1 MKQSLFL
8 LLAFSLSCSGD
19 PGGVALGHD
28 GPFGDVPLTGVIHVN
43 GLDGPVDIVRDKFGV
58 VHIYAQSIGDAIF
71 AEGYAASADRIV
83 QMNLFRHFAEGT
95 ISELF
100 GALDRGQIDQDLRI
114 RMHRFPYY
122 AQKTIDA
129 LTASTD
135 QVDKDVLTFFQRYAD
150 GVNQYLG
157 ELRSGQQ
164 AVDTRIATFFDPART
179 ADWTPLDSFTI
190 SRLELWSQ
198 DYDTFDIDATAVMQ
212 AAQDHFGGTP
222 LANIFDDLFSVRPL
236 DLTSTVD
243 GFPGQGG
250 HRHTNA
256 PATQRPRVPN
266 DVLQNALAT
275 MRSSD
280 VLGLRNLYRGS
291 NNWIVQSGGK
301 ALLAN
306 DPHLGLSNP
315 PIWWMVHLTV
325 PGKLDA
331 EGVSLPGTPGIVL
344 GHNGHVAWGAT
355 DVFHDVTDVYDE
367 TIAPCT
373 SGGGD
378 CVMFKGQEVKIET
391 RQETLRIGAL
401 GTGNE
406 MLTVTYE
413 TVPHHGPIIP
423 IVQNHT
429 IVPRTS
435 NRALSVRYTGYE
447 PTFEARAVYKLLT
460 AANLDEAFADLED
473 WDFGGLNFVVIDDAG
488 NMGWYPHAHIPWRT
502 TPGCYTYNKNTNP
515 MGVTPFAVLPA
526 DGSCEWEGYMESQYI
541 PQSKNPATH
550 FLATANAD
558 PVGATFDGDAFNS
571 PMVNGHLMYL
581 NSHYDPGYRVGRITR
596 DLQALL
602 ATGQPVTLDDLGK
615 IQGDTYSNY
624 GADMRDYPVNALQK
638 MAEEIANPGSH
649 PDLHQF
655 VSGLSADRRTQLMA
669 LEPILMGW
677 SLQTP
682 AATDPTTPTA
692 DIMDSA
698 ATTIFNVWAHKFLHR
713 AFDDELAMLGNR
725 SVDDYENPRA
735 GLWVFSRP
743 SELLTGVASQTG
755 EARLCDDI
763 TTNNVTESCTFD
775 ALAALNDAVDW
786 LTGHF
791 GSSAPT
797 DWRWGKLHTLTLV
810 SQLPDEQLNIPPG
823 PAMAPNGYPRHGDN
837 YSVDASMPGFSGDR
851 YTYDSGPS
859 MRHLVTFAGPGQP
872 VTKNALP
879 GGEVFDSTSPHFRD
893 QMDKFWSQN
902 KYFDFAW
909 SIADIHA
916 VAEARTRLQPSG
928 R

>member
-1 MKQSLFL
+1 MKHGLFL
-8 LLAFSLSCSGD
+8 LVAISLACSGD

-28 GPFGDVPLTGVIHVN
+28 GPFANVPLAGVVRVK

-58 VHIYAQSIGDAIF
+58 PHIYAQSIGDATF
-71 AEGYAASADRIV
+71 AEGYAAAADRIV

-95 ISELF
+95 VSELF
-100 GALDRGQIDQDLRI
+100 GALDRNQIDQDLHI
-114 RMHRFPYY
+114 RMHRFGYY
-122 AQKTIDA
+122 AQQTLDM
-129 LTASTD
+129 LSASPD
-135 QVDKDVLTFFQRYAD
+135 PVDKDVVTFFQRYAD

-157 ELRSGQQ
+157 ELRAGTQSI
-164 AVDTRIATFFDPART
+164 DTRIATFFDPART
-179 ADWTPLDSFTI
+179 ADWTSLDSLTV
-190 SRLELWSQ
+190 SRLELWAQ
-198 DYDTFDIDATAVMQ
+198 DYDTSDIDFSDAMQ
-212 AAQDHFGGTP
+212 QAQDHFGGTP
-222 LANIFDDLFSVRPL
+222 LAGVVADLFPVRPL

-243 GFPGQGG
+243 GFPGLGG
-250 HRHTNA
+250 HRHTNVA
-256 PATQRPRVPN
+256 ATQRPRVPAE
-266 DVLQNALAT
+266 VLRNAMSA
-275 MRSSD
+275 MHASD

-306 DPHLGLSNP
+306 DPHLGLSDP

-355 DVFHDVTDVYDE
+355 DVFHDVTDVYNE
-367 TIAPCT
+367 TITPCAE
-373 SGGGD
+373 GGGD
-378 CVMFKGQEVKIET
+378 CVIFKGQQVKIET
-391 RQETLRIGAL
+391 RQETLRVGAL

-423 IVQNHT
+423 IIANHT
-429 IVPRTS
+429 IVPRTGTT
-435 NRALSVRYTGYE
+435 ALSVRYTGYE
-447 PTFEARAVYKLLT
+447 PTFEARAIYKLLT
-460 AANLDEAFADLED
+460 ATTVDQAFADLED
-473 WDFGGLNFVVIDDAG
+473 WGFGALNFVIIDDAG

-502 TPGCYTYNKNTNP
+502 TPGCYSYNKTTNP
-515 MGVTPFAVLPA
+515 MGVTPFAVLPG

-541 PQSKNPATH
+541 PQAKNPASH

-558 PVGATFDGDAFNS
+558 PVGATFDDDAFNG
-571 PMVNGHLMYL
+571 PVVNGHLMYL
-581 NSHYDPGYRVGRITR
+581 NAHYDPGYRVGRITR

-602 ATGQPVTLDDLGK
+602 ATGNPVTLDDLGK
-615 IQGDTYSNY
+615 IQGDTHSNY
-624 GADMRDYPVNALQK
+624 GDDVRAHLIAAIDALT
-638 MAEEIANPGSH
+638 AEVANPGSH
-649 PDLHQF
+649 PDIHPF
-655 VSGLSADRRTQLMA
+655 VMGLSSGRIAQLQA
-669 LEPILMGW
+669 LKPYLSGW
-677 SLQTP
+677 TLETP
-682 AATDPTTPTA
+682 AAA
-692 DIMDSA
+692 DASAPMPDMMDSA

-725 SVDDYENPRA
+725 TVDDYANPRA

-743 SELLTGVASQTG
+743 AELLTGIASQTG

-763 TTNNVTESCTFD
+763 TTNNVTESCTLD

-791 GSSAPT
+791 GSAAPM

-810 SQLPDEQLNIPPG
+810 SQLPDQQLNIPPG
-823 PAMAPNGYPRHGDN
+823 DPAAPNGYPRHGDN
-837 YSVDASMPGFSGDR
+837 YAVDACMPGFSGDS
-851 YTYDSGPS
+851 YTYDAGPS
-859 MRHLVTFAGPGQP
+859 MRHLVTFAAVGQP

-893 QMDKFWSQN
+893 QMDQFWSQN

-909 SIADIHA
+909 SIDDIRA
-916 VAEARTRLQPSG
+916 VAEARVRLQPSG
-928 R
+928 P